1 MKYADRS
8 RNLSVAALALLTLA
22 ALLGGCTREDPETS
36 AKTSEKT
43 SEERPAD
50 SAAAADEDSFAYDLI
65 LKGGTVV
72 DGLGNE
78 RFTADV
84 AIRGERIAVVS
95 KSGLDAA
102 DAAETVDV
110 GGLIVSP
117 GFIDNHAHIQ
127 TTIHEHPL
135 AENFTRQGIT
145 TIIASLHSGDQPS
158 PLDEYAMSLDVAP
171 NVGFFAGHTW
181 TRTQVLGLEN
191 RAPSEEELQQMR
203 DLVEKSMQEGALGLS
218 TGLLYVPANYAET
231 EEVIEL
237 AKVAAAYGGIY
248 VTHMRNE
255 GTGLLDSVAETIRI
269 AEEAEIPAQINHHK
283 AAGVGQ
289 WGQSVQSLAM
299 IDEARDRGI
308 DIVHDLYPYT
318 ASSTRSAI
326 MFPQWVLAGGPRDFG
341 GRVTNPELLPRIRRE
356 MREIFMTDRT
366 GGDLRRLQI
375 RVLPSDESYNGKT
388 LADMAA
394 DRGLPNSVETGIDLL
409 IELQLKGG
417 FSAIYHAMDEADVI
431 RIMRHPLAMIETDG
445 DPVSYGRGYPH
456 PRSYGAFPRVLARY
470 VRELGVLT
478 LEQAV
483 QKMTSMPADQYN
495 QRERGRLLPGSFADV
510 VVFDAEK
517 VQDEASYTDPHRY
530 PTGID
535 HVIVNGRFVIR
546 GGALTG
552 ERPGMWIRGPAR
564 PGRVQGAQ

>member
-1 MKYADRS
+1 MKALRTP
-8 RNLSVAALALLTLA
+8 LVKLALAGVLVLALGQLA
-22 ALLGGCTREDPETS
+22 AHSAGARPENPNPTRFDV
-36 AKTSEKT
+36 
-43 SEERPAD
+43 
-50 SAAAADEDSFAYDLI
+50 I
-65 LKGGTVV
+65 LSGGTVV
-72 DGLGNE
+72 DGLGTP
-78 RFTADV
+78 RFKADLGL
-84 AIRGERIAVVS
+84 RGERIVAISRNPLDPRDAEEVVDV
-95 KSGLDAA
+95 SGLVVA
-102 DAAETVDV
+102 
-110 GGLIVSP
+110 P

-145 TIIASLHSGDQPS
+145 TIMASLHSGDQPW
-158 PLDEYAMSLDVAP
+158 PLDEYARSLDVAP

-181 TRTQVLGLEN
+181 TRKQVLGLEN
-191 RAPSEEELQQMR
+191 RAPNEEELQRMR
-203 DLVEKSMQEGALGLS
+203 EYVAETMQQGALGLA

-237 AKVAAAYGGIY
+237 AKVASSYGGIY

-255 GTGLLDSVAETIRI
+255 GTGLLDSVNETIRI
-269 AEEAEIPAQINHHK
+269 AEEADIPTQINHHK
-283 AAGVGQ
+283 AAGIGQ
-289 WGQSVQSLAM
+289 WGWSEQSLAL
-299 IDEARDRGI
+299 IDEAQERGI

-318 ASSTRSAI
+318 ASSTSSVI

-341 GRVTNPELLPRIRRE
+341 GRVTNPELLPRIRKE
-356 MREIFMTDRT
+356 MHEIFMTDRT
-366 GGDLRRLQI
+366 GGDLNRLQI

-431 RIMRHPLAMIETDG
+431 RIMQHPLAMIETDG
-445 DPVSYGRGYPH
+445 DPVSYGKGYPH

-478 LEQAV
+478 LEEAV
-483 QKMTSMPADQYN
+483 RKMTSMPADQYN
-495 QRERGRLLPGSFADV
+495 QPQRGRLRMGAYADL
-510 VVFDAEK
+510 VVFDADEI
-517 VQDEASYTDPHRY
+517 QDQATYTDPHRY

-535 HVIVNGRFVIR
+535 HVLVNGRFVIR
-546 GGALTG
+546 SGVLTG
-552 ERPGMWIRGPAR
+552 NRPGTWIRGPAR
-564 PGRVQGAQ
+564 PERVTAMPSN